1 MTEVFIFS
9 LGIIIGCSISYIFF
23 KTGIKS
29 NLEAYDSFNI
39 SDVEAS
45 KNSSNSTD
53 YDPETDMSVSDTS
66 LDWNS
71 YPYTNEY
78 NDKDSQ
84 HQIIGYID
92 PDTDE
97 KN

>member
-9 LGIIIGCSISYIFF
+9 LGIIIGCSVSYIFF
-23 KTGIKS
+23 KTGINS
-29 NLEAYDSFNI
+29 NFEAMKFVIDQ
-39 SDVEAS
+39 ELQEEE
-45 KNSSNSTD
+45 KPSNEGD
-53 YDPETDMSVSDTS
+53 YDPESDTSVTDNS

-78 NDKDSQ
+78 NDQESQ

-92 PDTDE
+92 PETDE